1 MFVHWFPN
9 CGCGRCV
16 MAFSK
21 SIIVRLSYGDLKLE
35 FTAEGASWNPDVAD
49 DFIRRTKTLW
59 RDALESMVETNA
71 WDEVDVEIDDE

>member
-1 MFVHWFPN
+1 
-9 CGCGRCV
+9 

-59 RDALESMVETNA
+59 RDALESMMDTNA
-71 WDEVDVEIDDE
+71 WEAVDVSEIEDE

>member
-1 MFVHWFPN
+1 
-9 CGCGRCV
+9 

-21 SIIVRLSYGDLKLE
+21 SIIVRLSYGDLNLE

-59 RDALESMVETNA
+59 RDALESMMDTNA
-71 WDEVDVEIDDE
+71 WEAVDVSEIEDE